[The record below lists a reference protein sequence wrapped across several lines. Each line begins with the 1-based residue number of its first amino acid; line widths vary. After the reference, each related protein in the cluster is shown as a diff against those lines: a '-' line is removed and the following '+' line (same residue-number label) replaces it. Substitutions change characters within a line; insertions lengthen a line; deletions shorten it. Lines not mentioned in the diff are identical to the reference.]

1 MHARVD
7 CKDSVL
13 TESTKKIVYSDEST
27 VKIVYSDESTIKTV
41 SSLS

>member
-1 MHARVD
+1 MHAGVD

-27 VKIVYSDESTIKTV
+27 EKMVYSDKSTEKIVYS
-41 SSLS
+41 LS